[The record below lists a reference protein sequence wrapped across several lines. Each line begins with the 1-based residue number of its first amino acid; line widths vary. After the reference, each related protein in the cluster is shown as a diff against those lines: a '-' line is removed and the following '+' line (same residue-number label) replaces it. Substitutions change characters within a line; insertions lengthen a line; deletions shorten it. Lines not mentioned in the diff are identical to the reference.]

1 MNPNAAPHF
10 GSDMSPVVEGN
21 AVALPDLH
29 EPLRHHQGGNLEAA
43 ITGYRAFLR
52 QQPDHAEAH
61 RLLALALFAHG
72 QIASAREAMEN
83 AARLAPRSAV
93 IFNDLGNLRRAAGDR
108 AAAIDAFDAAISAD
122 PGLSFAHFNLADTL
136 LEMGDMQRANA
147 AYEAIIA
154 RGVSGIDGD
163 FHCNRGLCRLRL
175 GDADGAME
183 AFRAGLALEPGH
195 ARAAVMLSDTL
206 QKLGQHRDAVMFL
219 TGFLDKQRASL
230 ETLLSLGAG
239 FLGLRDYPRALGLF
253 ERLAAANPRVPK
265 VLIGKGLAL
274 SGENRHDE
282 ALQALDAAL
291 ALEARNVEA
300 LIGKGVALK
309 ALRRLPEAIETYHR
323 AIEIAPQATHAHL
336 NLGNALALLNRHDEA
351 LACYERVLKIDP
363 NAAEALN
370 YEGNSLNALQRQTE
384 AIARF
389 EKAIALD
396 PGITEALSSLIY
408 TKQRSWDWAGLPEQR
423 QYLLEGLRGG
433 KLVANP
439 FALLGIC
446 DDPELHQRAARAYT
460 RETLPRNIVARPAV
474 ASSAPRLRIGYF
486 SADFH
491 NHATMHLL
499 ARVLEFHDRDRFEI
513 HAFSYGPALEDAM
526 RGRARAAVAAFH
538 ECAGL
543 SDAMIVAQA
552 RAASL
557 DIAVDLK
564 GYTQDARLSLFAA
577 RLAPLQVSY
586 LGYPGTIGA
595 DFLDYIIADT
605 TVLPMDQQRFYDEK
619 IIHLPESY
627 QANDDQRVI
636 APATPSRAEAGLPPE
651 GVVYCCFN
659 SAYKITPEQFASWM
673 RILRAV
679 PGSVLWLLSS
689 DATAMASLRHAAQS
703 HGVDGDRLVFGAS
716 LPAPEHLARHRLA
729 DLFLDTLPYN
739 AHTTASDALWAGLP
753 VLTQLGQAFAGR
765 VAASLLRA
773 VGLPELVTEDSNAYE
788 ALAIA
793 LGQDGARLAALKA
806 KLAAARPTAPL
817 FDSARF
823 TRHLESAF
831 LTMQQRHKDG
841 LLPES
846 FVVPPLP

>member
-1 MNPNAAPHF
+1 M
-10 GSDMSPVVEGN
+10 
-21 AVALPDLH
+21 ALPDLH

-61 RLLALALFAHG
+61 QLLGLALFARG
-72 QIASAREAMEN
+72 DIQPAREALER
-83 AARLAPRSAV
+83 AAKLAAPSAPLL
-93 IFNDLGNLRRAAGDR
+93 NDLGNICRAARD
-108 AAAIDAFDAAISAD
+108 AEAALEAFSAAIAADAN
-122 PGLSFAHFNLADTL
+122 FAFAYFNLADAA
-136 LEMGDMQRANA
+136 LEAGQFQRAIDV
-147 AYEAIIA
+147 YGDIVA
-154 RGVSGIDGD
+154 RGFAGVDGD
-163 FHCNRGLCRLRL
+163 FHVNH
-175 GDADGAME
+175 
-183 AFRAGLALEPGH
+183 GLALLRIGDVTAAMAAFRQALAVEPAHGM
-195 ARAAVMLSDTL
+195 AAAHLGNVL
-206 QKLGQHRDAVMFL
+206 QKLGQHQEAVQFL
-219 TGFLDKQRASL
+219 MQFLDTQRASL
-230 ETLLSLGAG
+230 ETLMSLGTG
-239 FLGLRDYPRALGLF
+239 FLGLHEYGRALSLF
-253 ERLAAANPRVPK
+253 ERLTSGAPRAEKAWV
-265 VLIGKGLAL
+265 GKALAL
-274 SGENRHDE
+274 NGENRHAE
-282 ALQALDAAL
+282 ALAAFDAAL
-291 ALEARNVEA
+291 ALQPADTDA
-300 LIGKGVALK
+300 LVGRGVALK
-309 ALRRLPEAIETYHR
+309 ALRRLPEAVEAYQR
-323 AIEIAPQATHAHL
+323 AIAVMPDNAAAL
-336 NLGNALALLNRHDEA
+336 VNMGNALAVMNRPAEAVQAYEQAIAGHLIMGAMLRDESNGLNQNAETAARFDQA
-351 LACYERVLKIDP
+351 LALTP
-363 NAAEALN
+363 GMLEA
-370 YEGNSLNALQRQTE
+370 
-384 AIARF
+384 F
-389 EKAIALD
+389 
-396 PGITEALSSLIY
+396 SSLIFA
-408 TKQRSWDWAGLPEQR
+408 KLRCCDWSGLAS
-423 QYLLEGLRGG
+423 LRERLAAALRLHGG
-433 KLVANP
+433 AANP
-439 FALLGIC
+439 FSLLAIY

-460 RETLPRNIVARPAV
+460 RETLPRSIMARPTV
-474 ASSAPRLRIGYF
+474 ASSSARLRIGYF

-491 NHATMHLL
+491 NHATMYLL
-499 ARVLEFHDRDRFEI
+499 ARVLESHDRNRFEI
-513 HAFSYGPALEDAM
+513 HAFSYGPALEDGM
-526 RGRARAAVAAFH
+526 RSRARAAVAAFH

-595 DFLDYIIADT
+595 DFLDYIIADA
-605 TVLPMDQQRFYDEK
+605 TVLPMDQQRVYDEK

-636 APATPSRAEAGLPPE
+636 APATPSRAEAGLPAE

-659 SAYKITPEQFASWM
+659 SAYKITPEQFACWM

-703 HGVDGDRLVFGAS
+703 HGVNGDRLVFGAS

-841 LLPES
+841 LPPES